1 MFELLYLSNKLLARS
16 DDELSIANCNAKTH
30 ASFAVLQKHHFGNS
44 NNNQQ
49 QKNVQK
55 NYRTCQKMFLSCSI
69 RHSMTQIV
77 CNVIPL
83 SLDAICVF
91 YSCSQTATVHQFDI
105 NRFVIKLL
113 HTLCNRHGVSGG
125 TLYDVSYSILVLQ
138 SNCIY
143 SRSLQY
149 RLSLATTSKFY
160 SNFCIYKF

>member
-1 MFELLYLSNKLLARS
+1 M
-16 DDELSIANCNAKTH
+16 
-30 ASFAVLQKHHFGNS
+30 QKHHFGNS

-77 CNVIPL
+77 CNVMSL

-125 TLYDVSYSILVLQ
+125 TLYDVSYSIYL
-138 SNCIY
+138 Y
-143 SRSLQY
+143 Y
-149 RLSLATTSKFY
+149 SLAVSILDLCNIASLLLQLLSFILIFVFTNSKLFTY
-160 SNFCIYKF
+160 IEHFEAY